1 MQKRIPNKKETPING
16 QKLEDK
22 QIDGE
27 IPEQAIKREV
37 KEELGID
44 IKDSQIKCINIF
56 KDIEGK
62 RFCYNYIFNVNYKID
77 EHVLQKEEVSEVK
90 YFTIEELEKQEENN
104 NPDFSFT
111 KWKRKDFYKELNLLK
126 ENIKNN
132 QNKRR

>member
-62 RFCYNYIFNVNYKID
+62 RFCYNYIFNVNYK
-77 EHVLQKEEVSEVK
+77 
-90 YFTIEELEKQEENN
+90 
-104 NPDFSFT
+104 
-111 KWKRKDFYKELNLLK
+111 K